1 MVNNRSRSIHSRVV
15 KYAHSGLSSLYKD
28 LSISFRGYTKE
39 QVVDSREKYG
49 ENHIGKKS
57 TDSIWFRLRRAFI
70 NPFSV
75 VLFVLACVSLITDIV
90 PITGYSRNF
99 AACFIILGMLIL
111 SGTVRFVQE
120 MRSKK
125 AIDKFS
131 KFIYTTVKTKRDG
144 HWQEIPAEELVMGDR
159 ISFHAGD
166 RIPADVRL
174 IRADDLFVSQSMLT
188 GESEIFEKDTEVL
201 SSSKNIKISDYS
213 NTVFAGSA
221 VIGGTGEGIVLA
233 VGKDTVYGDLGTISQ
248 GKNSGFDK
256 GANSISWVL
265 IRFMAVLVP
274 LVFITCGITKGNW
287 GSAFLFSLSVAVG
300 LTPEMLPMVINA
312 CLAKGS
318 AVMGK
323 KNTIVKNI
331 NAMQGFGS
339 MDVLCVDKTGTL
351 TGDKIILEYYMD
363 LLGNEDSRVLDFAYL
378 NSYYHSGV
386 QNHLDQAVL
395 KVKEMP
401 GKKEHFEKLQ
411 TLYPITDEQPFDY
424 EKKFAG
430 VLVEDGKEN
439 LFIIKGSVEEVFKRC
454 SYAEYKGKIF
464 NIDENSISSVNE
476 IVDEMQDD
484 GMKVIAVAYKKQS
497 SQIISGRDN
506 KDFILIGYLAFFDAP
521 KKSACE
527 AVEKLKKLHV
537 PIKVLTG
544 DNKKVTLSVC
554 RRLGIPYDE
563 VLTGEDIDNM
573 SSDELIISVEKTSV
587 FTELSPK
594 QKSKIVK
601 VLQEN
606 GHTVGFLG
614 DGMNDLPAII
624 QSDVG
629 ISAEGAAETV
639 QEAADVILLKKDL
652 NVLEEGILEGRKVFA
667 NMSKYIRITA
677 SSNFGNI
684 FAIVVSGVFL
694 PFFPMAAVQLLLL
707 NLLYDVICLI
717 LPWDNVD
724 EDIYDYPRPWSG
736 KTLGRFMRF
745 FGPISSVF
753 DIATFFFLFFVFC
766 PMVCGG
772 DFLSLADNQ
781 SKLYFI
787 SVFQTGWFLESLWTQ
802 ILILHLLRTKHLPFI
817 KSRPAVPV
825 LIVTV
830 AGLFVLTALTFTQ
843 LGKWLGFTSLPPVY
857 FAFLVVVVLLYL
869 LFVTVA
875 KARYVK
881 KYHELI

>member
-1 MVNNRSRSIHSRVV
+1 MVNNRSRSINNRVV
-15 KYAHSGLSSLYKD
+15 KYAQNGLSVLYKD
-28 LSISFRGYTKE
+28 LNISFRGYNKE
-39 QVVDSREKYG
+39 QVAESREKYG
-49 ENHIGKKS
+49 ENDMGNKS
-57 TDSIWFRLRRAFI
+57 TDSIGFRLRRAFI

-75 VLFVLACVSLITDIV
+75 VLFVLACVSLITDILPV
-90 PITGYSRNF
+90 TGYSRNYTT
-99 AACFIILGMLIL
+99 CFIILGMLIL

-120 MRSKK
+120 LRSKR
-125 AIDKFS
+125 ATDEFS

-144 HWQEIPAEELVMGDR
+144 KWSEISTQDLVVGDR
-159 ISFHAGD
+159 ITFHAGD
-166 RIPADVRL
+166 RIPADIRL
-174 IRADDLFVSQSMLT
+174 INADDLFVSQSMLT
-188 GESEIFEKDTEVL
+188 GESGIFEKNTEVL
-201 SSSKNIKISDYS
+201 KSIKNKKVSDYS

-233 VGKDTVYGDLGTISQ
+233 VGKDTVYGDLGTVTKS
-248 GKNSGFDK
+248 KKSGFDR
-256 GANSISWVL
+256 GANSIAWVL

-318 AVMGK
+318 AVMGR

-363 LLGNEDSRVLDFAYL
+363 LLGNEDSRVLDYAYL
-378 NSYYHSGV
+378 NSFYHSGV

-395 KVKEMP
+395 KSKDMP
-401 GKKEHFEKLQ
+401 GRTEHFQNLEKLH
-411 TLYPITDEQPFDY
+411 PVADEQPFDY

-430 VLVEDGKEN
+430 VLVENGDDN
-439 LFIIKGSVEEVFKRC
+439 LYIIKGSVDEVFKLC
-454 SYAEYKGKIF
+454 GYGEYKGQLFK
-464 NIDENSISSVNE
+464 IDESSIKSVNE

-484 GMKVIAVAYKKQS
+484 GMKVIAVAYKKQNS
-497 SQIISGRDN
+497 NVISAVNDN
-506 KDFILIGYLAFFDAP
+506 DFILIGYLAFFDAP
-521 KKSACE
+521 KKSAKE

-537 PIKVLTG
+537 PVKILTG
-544 DNKKVTLSVC
+544 DDKRVALSIC
-554 RRLGIPYDE
+554 KRLGIPFE
-563 VLTGEDIDNM
+563 NSVTGEEIDNM
-573 SSDELIISVEKTSV
+573 SPDELLICVEKTSV
-587 FTELSPK
+587 FSELSPK

-629 ISAEGAAETV
+629 ISAEGAAETL

-652 NVLEEGILEGRKVFA
+652 NVLEEGILEGRKIFA

-684 FAIVVSGVFL
+684 FAIVVAGVFL

-724 EDIYDYPRPWSG
+724 EDIYDFPRPWSG

-745 FGPISSVF
+745 FGPISSIF
-753 DIATFFFLFFVFC
+753 DIATFSFLYFIFC
-766 PMVCGG
+766 PTVCGG
-772 DFLSLADNQ
+772 DFLSLADIQ

-802 ILILHLLRTKHLPFI
+802 ILILHLLRTKKLPFI
-817 KSRPAVPV
+817 KSRPAAPV
-825 LIVTV
+825 LLVTV
-830 AGLFVLTALTFTQ
+830 AGLFILTALTFTG
-843 LGKWLGFTSLPPVY
+843 LGKWLGFTVLPPSY
-857 FAFLVVVVLLYL
+857 FAFLLVIVFLYL
-869 LFVTVA
+869 IFVTIA
-875 KARYVK
+875 KTRYVK

>member
-1 MVNNRSRSIHSRVV
+1 MAGNRTIHNRVV
-15 KYAHSGLSSLYKD
+15 KYAHRGLYDLYKD
-28 LSISFRGYTKE
+28 FNVSFRGYSKE
-39 QVVDSREKYG
+39 QADKSREKYG
-49 ENHIGKKS
+49 ENRIGGKGANS
-57 TDSIWFRLRRAFI
+57 VEFRLRRAFV

-75 VLFVLACVSLITDIV
+75 VLFVLACVSLITDIL
-90 PITGYSRNF
+90 PITGYSRNYTT
-99 AACFIILGMLIL
+99 CFIILGMLVL
-111 SGTVRFVQE
+111 SGAVRFLQE

-125 AIDKFS
+125 ATDKFS
-131 KFIYTTVKTKRDG
+131 RFIRTTVRTKRDG
-144 HWQEIPAEELVMGDR
+144 QWTELLSDELVVGDR
-159 ISFHAGD
+159 VSFHAGD
-166 RIPADVRL
+166 RIPADLRL
-174 IRADDLFVSQSMLT
+174 ISANDLFVSQSVLT
-188 GESEIFEKDTEVL
+188 GESGIFEKDTEIL
-201 SSSKNIKISDYS
+201 GTNKIKKISDYK

-221 VIGGTGEGIVLA
+221 VIGGFGEGIVLA
-233 VGKDTVYGDLGTISQ
+233 VGKDTVYGDLGTLSN
-248 GKNSGFDK
+248 GKKSGFDR
-256 GANSISWVL
+256 GANSIAWVL
-265 IRFMAVLVP
+265 IRFMTILVP

-287 GSAFLFSLSVAVG
+287 GSAFLFALSVAVG

-351 TGDKIILEYYMD
+351 TGDKITLEYYMD

-378 NSYYHSGV
+378 NSFYHSGV
-386 QNHLDQAVL
+386 QNHIDEAIL
-395 KVKEMP
+395 KAEEMP
-401 GKKEHFEKLQ
+401 GRSDYYH
-411 TLYPITDEQPFDY
+411 TLRKRYPIADEQPFDY

-430 VLVEDGKEN
+430 VLVENGDDN
-439 LFIIKGSVEEVFKRC
+439 ILIIKGSVDEVFKLC
-454 SYAEYKGKIF
+454 GYGEYKGKIF
-464 NIDENSISSVNE
+464 EIGEDSVSSVSE
-476 IVDEMQDD
+476 VVDEMYED

-497 SQIISGRDN
+497 SKIISCKDS
-506 KDFILIGYLAFFDAP
+506 KDFILAGYLAFFDAP

-537 PIKVLTG
+537 PVKVLTG
-544 DNKKVTLSVC
+544 DNKKTAVSIC
-554 RRLGIPYDE
+554 RRIGIACE
-563 VLTGEDIDNM
+563 NTVTGEEIDGM
-573 SSDELIISVEKTSV
+573 SPDELLLSVEKNCV
-587 FTELSPK
+587 FAELSPK

-629 ISAEGAAETV
+629 ISVDGAAESI

-652 NVLEEGILEGRKVFA
+652 NVLEEGILEGRKIFA

-684 FAIVVSGVFL
+684 FAIVLAGVFL

-707 NLLYDVICLI
+707 NMLYDVICLI

-724 EDIYDYPRPWSG
+724 EDIYDFPRSWSG

-753 DIATFFFLFFVFC
+753 DIATFFFLYFVFC
-766 PMVCGG
+766 PSVCGG
-772 DFLSLADNQ
+772 DFFSLADNQ
-781 SKLYFI
+781 SRLYFI

-802 ILILHLLRTKHLPFI
+802 ILILHLLRTKNLPFV
-817 KSRPAVPV
+817 KSRPALPV

-830 AGLFVLTALTFTQ
+830 FGLFILTALTFTE
-843 LGKWLGFTSLPPVY
+843 LGKWIGFVQLPPVY
-857 FAFLVVVVLLYL
+857 FAFLAGVVLLYL
-869 LFVTVA
+869 IIVTVA
-875 KARYVK
+875 KTYYVK